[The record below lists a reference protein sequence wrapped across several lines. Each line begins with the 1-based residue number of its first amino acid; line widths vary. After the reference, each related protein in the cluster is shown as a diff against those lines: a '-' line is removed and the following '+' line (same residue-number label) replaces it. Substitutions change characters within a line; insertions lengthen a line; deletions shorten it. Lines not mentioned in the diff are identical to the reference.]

1 MNSIVSPTT
10 AQLDG
15 LVASYTQSQPGLA
28 FAIGWLSPQIDG
40 SGPYRHGG
48 LYFSGQVMNQYGA
61 TLPLGPDTRFEL
73 ASLSKTFTAT
83 LYAALLPGYV
93 ARTRIGDPVLS
104 DLYDGMALPTLPP
117 DIGAIPLRALVSYVS
132 GLRQDNGTA
141 VAPPHLQGCGMSL
154 ANLCGFLDMDVAF
167 APHGTGKRYTYSNLA
182 FALAGEAMGQ
192 MAGVPDAS
200 YRQVLYRNVTVPLG
214 MLDTTTFD
222 HTLLSQLPIGFGATG
237 KGGFFRAAPGWPML
251 PSYNGAGGVVS
262 TPRDLMRWLNFNM
275 GMSANPTL
283 SALLART
290 QVPATTVTDGDGDA
304 LGLGWFLGDDGVVWK
319 DGEIQ
324 GCNTYL
330 ALLASG
336 QPGVV
341 PSAAGVVVASNVSGL
356 MADNQEVVQEVAL
369 RVLAI
374 MQGRDPASLRRP
386 RRRGYLPQVAA

>member
-1 MNSIVSPTT
+1 MGSIVSPTT
-10 AQLDG
+10 AQLDA
-15 LVASYTQSQPGLA
+15 LVLSYTQGQPGLA
-28 FAIGWLSPQIDG
+28 FAIGWLSPEIDT

-48 LYFSGQVMNQYGA
+48 LYFSGQVMNQYGMPLA
-61 TLPLGPDTRFEL
+61 LGPNTPFEL

-93 ARTRIGDPVLS
+93 ARTGINAPVLA

-117 DIGAIPLRALVSYVS
+117 DIAAIPVRDLVSYVS

-141 VAPPHLQGCGMSL
+141 VAPPHLQACGMSM
-154 ANLCGFLDMDVAF
+154 ANLCGFLQMDTGF
-167 APHGTGKRYTYSNLA
+167 APHGTGRRYTYSNLA

-192 MAGVPDAS
+192 MAGVPGDS
-200 YRQVLYRNVTVPLG
+200 YAQVLYRHVTVPLG

-222 HTLLSQLPIGFGATG
+222 RTPLSQLPVGFGTTG
-237 KGGFFRAAPGWPML
+237 AGSFFRVAPGWPML

-262 TPRDLMRWLNFNM
+262 TPGNLMRWLNFNM

-283 SALLART
+283 SALLAQT
-290 QVPATTVTDGDGDA
+290 QAPATAVTDGEGDA

-324 GCNTYL
+324 GCNSYI
-330 ALLASG
+330 ALLASD

-386 RRRGYLPQVAA
+386 RRRGHLPQVAA